1 MVKYVNWG
9 KKYAI
14 KKLKSLVGAKENAVY
29 KGSNVLRNRERQR
42 TGERQRKLFQ
52 TVQMVASH
60 TVVFR
65 GLVLFSGEEVIRVP

>member
-14 KKLKSLVGAKENAVY
+14 KKLKSLVAAKENAVY
-29 KGSNVLRNRERQR
+29 KGSNVLQNRERQR

-60 TVVFR
+60 AVVFR
-65 GLVLFSGEEVIRVP
+65 GLVLFSGEEVIQVP